1 MKKINSIHFG
11 DKMIA
16 LAIIVG
22 VILPLIKW
30 FIKGTWDIPLTLTGV
45 AIIIVFLIIFAVEM
59 KQDNGKIP
67 YYIKHLKETIPYDE
81 NNQYPVIKASI
92 CTGEKVAGF
101 RDKTGNGFV
110 EVMVIHN
117 DYEKELFMKAYNLKD
132 IKSEY

>member
-1 MKKINSIHFG
+1 MKKINSVHFG
-11 DKMIA
+11 GKMIL
-16 LAIIVG
+16 LAVIIG
-22 VILPLIKW
+22 LILPIIGW
-30 FIKGTWDIPLTLTGV
+30 FINGTWNMPLILTGV
-45 AIIIVFLIIFAVEM
+45 AIIVAFIVIFMIEM
-59 KQDNGKIP
+59 TQDNGKIP
-67 YYIKHLKETIPYDE
+67 YYIKHLKDTIPYDE
-81 NNQYPVIKASI
+81 EKQYPVIKASI

>member
-11 DKMIA
+11 GKMIS

-22 VILPLIKW
+22 VILPLIKR
-30 FIKGTWDIPLTLTGV
+30 FIKGTWDLPLILTGV
-45 AIIIVFLIIFAVEM
+45 VIIVVFLIIFAIEM

-67 YYIKHLKETIPYDE
+67 YYIKHLKDTIPYDE
-81 NNQYPVIKASI
+81 EKQYPVIRASI

-117 DYEKELFMKAYNLKD
+117 DYEKELFMKAYNLEDVKN
-132 IKSEY
+132 EY

>member
-11 DKMIA
+11 GKMVA

-22 VILPLIKW
+22 FILPLIKW
-30 FIKGTWDIPLTLTGV
+30 FIKGTWDLTLTLMGIV
-45 AIIIVFLIIFAVEM
+45 IIVLFLIIFAVEM

-81 NNQYPVIKASI
+81 EKQYPVIKSSI

-101 RDKTGNGFV
+101 RDKAGNGFI

-117 DYEKELFMKAYNLKD
+117 DYEKELFRKAYNLKD
-132 IKSEY
+132 IKNEY

>member
-11 DKMIA
+11 
-16 LAIIVG
+16 
-22 VILPLIKW
+22 
-30 FIKGTWDIPLTLTGV
+30 
-45 AIIIVFLIIFAVEM
+45 
-59 KQDNGKIP
+59 GKIP
-67 YYIKHLKETIPYDE
+67 YYIKHLKDTIPYDE
-81 NNQYPVIKASI
+81 EKQYPVIKASI

>member
-11 DKMIA
+11 GKMIA

-81 NNQYPVIKASI
+81 NNQYPVIKAST

>member
-11 DKMIA
+11 GKMIL
-16 LAIIVG
+16 LAVIIG
-22 VILPLIKW
+22 FILPLIEW
-30 FIKGTWDIPLTLTGV
+30 FINGTWNLPLILTGV
-45 AIIIVFLIIFAVEM
+45 AIIVVFLIIFAVEM

-67 YYIKHLKETIPYDE
+67 YYIKHLKDTIPYDE
-81 NNQYPVIKASI
+81 DKQYPVIKASI

-101 RDKTGNGFV
+101 REKSGNGFV